1 MNASLNE
8 QMDLIGRG
16 AVEIITTEELEKKIS
31 RSIAEKKP
39 LTVKT
44 GFDPTA
50 PDLHL
55 GHTVLIQKMKHFQEL
70 GHRVVFL
77 IGDFTG
83 MIGDPSGRSSTREP
97 MTRKQ
102 LLINAETYK
111 EQVFKILDKEKTVI
125 TFNSTWMKE
134 LGIDG
139 FVELSAQMTVA
150 RMLEREDFKAR
161 FVNNQPISIHE
172 FLYPLVQG
180 YDSVAL
186 KADVELGGTDQ
197 IFNLLVG
204 RDLQKYFG
212 QPPQVVLTVPIL
224 VGTDG
229 VKKMSKSVGNYIG
242 ITEPPTEIF
251 GKVMSIS
258 DEVMLTYYELL
269 SDIATADL
277 GRLKDGIARGTAK
290 PQGGKGGVSRRA
302 GRPLLGKR
310 AGARGPPGVWPDI
323 RREEE
328 PDGRAGDHL
337 PEERGGMASQGIYR
351 GRDDRLHLGGQADD
365 RLRGGVDRRGK
376 DKRGKRI
383 LQAGGTA
390 RLQGRQE
397 EIHLDHIS
405 GRKIEKAPARL
416 HVMRIG
422 DRRAF
427 HEDLPA
433 LSGPP
438 GDVCSCQSPAR
449 RSAARD
455 GGNQRPLPRAIKAPL
470 QLFLVGPE
478 RERLLQ
484 RFQGP
489 LGGQREQLL
498 SPGGVHDRLGVKENV
513 IVCADRPDPRL
524 FQQAHQCRRRLGKAY
539 HAGGAL
545 VPLEEEVTRA
555 PPG

>member
-1 MNASLNE
+1 MNTSLNE

-16 AVEIITTEELEKKIS
+16 TVEIITTEELEKKIS

-55 GHTVLIQKMKHFQEL
+55 GHTVLIQKMKHFQDL

-97 MTRKQ
+97 MTREQ
-102 LLINAETYK
+102 LLINAQTYK
-111 EQVFKILDKEKTVI
+111 EQVFKILDEKKTVI
-125 TFNSTWMKE
+125 AFNSTWMKE

-139 FVELSAQMTVA
+139 FVEISAQMTVA

-242 ITEPPTEIF
+242 ITEPAGQIF
-251 GKVMSIS
+251 GKVMSVS
-258 DEVMLTYYELL
+258 DELMLSYYELL
-269 SDIATADL
+269 SDIPTADFKRLKEDIAHGNKNPKEAKEDLAEELTARFWGSGQAKEARREFGRVFAEGKNPTDIPEIIYPKSGEIWLPKVLTESGATASTSEAKRMIAS
-277 GRLKDGIARGTAK
+277 GAVSVDGQKVTEENGLYK
-290 PQGGKGGVSRRA
+290 PGERHTFKVGKKKFISIVFQGG
-302 GRPLLGKR
+302 
-310 AGARGPPGVWPDI
+310 
-323 RREEE
+323 E
-328 PDGRAGDHL
+328 
-337 PEERGGMASQGIYR
+337 
-351 GRDDRLHLGGQADD
+351 
-365 RLRGGVDRRGK
+365 
-376 DKRGKRI
+376 
-383 LQAGGTA
+383 
-390 RLQGRQE
+390 
-397 EIHLDHIS
+397 
-405 GRKIEKAPARL
+405 
-416 HVMRIG
+416 
-422 DRRAF
+422 
-427 HEDLPA
+427 
-433 LSGPP
+433 
-438 GDVCSCQSPAR
+438 
-449 RSAARD
+449 
-455 GGNQRPLPRAIKAPL
+455 
-470 QLFLVGPE
+470 
-478 RERLLQ
+478 
-484 RFQGP
+484 
-489 LGGQREQLL
+489 
-498 SPGGVHDRLGVKENV
+498 
-513 IVCADRPDPRL
+513 
-524 FQQAHQCRRRLGKAY
+524 
-539 HAGGAL
+539 
-545 VPLEEEVTRA
+545 
-555 PPG
+555 

>member
-1 MNASLNE
+1 MNPSLNE

-31 RSIAEKKP
+31 RSIAEKTP

-55 GHTVLIQKMKHFQEL
+55 GHTVLIQKMRHFQEL

-111 EQVFKILDKEKTVI
+111 EQVFKILDKDKTVI
-125 TFNSTWMKE
+125 AFNSTWMNE
-134 LGIDG
+134 LGVDG
-139 FVELSAQMTVA
+139 FVEISAQMTVA

-161 FVNNQPISIHE
+161 FTNNQPISIHE

-212 QPPQVVLTVPIL
+212 QPSQVVLTVPIL

-242 ITEPPTEIF
+242 IPEPAGQIF

-258 DEVMLTYYELL
+258 DELMLSYYELL
-269 SDIATADL
+269 SNIPNADFK
-277 GRLKDGIARGTAK
+277 RLKEDISRGAK
-290 PQGGKGGVSRRA
+290 NPKEA
-302 GRPLLGKR
+302 KEDL
-310 AGARGPPGVWPDI
+310 A
-323 RREEE
+323 EE
-328 PDGRAGDHL
+328 L
-337 PEERGGMASQGIYR
+337 
-351 GRDDRLHLGGQADD
+351 
-365 RLRGGVDRRGK
+365 
-376 DKRGKRI
+376 
-383 LQAGGTA
+383 TA
-390 RLQGRQE
+390 RFWGIDKAREARQE
-397 EIHLDHIS
+397 FGRVFAEGKIPTDVPEIAYPKS
-405 GRKIEKAPARL
+405 GEVWLPKVLTESGTTASTSEAKRMIASGAVSVDGQKVTEENGVYGPGEK
-416 HVMRIG
+416 HT
-422 DRRAF
+422 F
-427 HEDLPA
+427 
-433 LSGPP
+433 
-438 GDVCSCQSPAR
+438 
-449 RSAARD
+449 
-455 GGNQRPLPRAIKAPL
+455 K
-470 QLFLVGPE
+470 VGKKK
-478 RERLLQ
+478 
-484 RFQGP
+484 FV
-489 LGGQREQLL
+489 
-498 SPGGVHDRLGVKENV
+498 S
-513 IVCADRPDPRL
+513 IV
-524 FQQAHQCRRRLGKAY
+524 FGT
-539 HAGGAL
+539 G
-545 VPLEEEVTRA
+545 E
-555 PPG
+555 

>member
-16 AVEIITTEELEKKIS
+16 AVEIFTAEELEKKIS

-55 GHTVLIQKMKHFQEL
+55 GHTVLIQKMKHFQDL

-111 EQVFKILDKEKTVI
+111 EQVFKILDHEKTVI
-125 TFNSTWMKE
+125 AFNSVWMNE
-134 LGIDG
+134 LGVDG
-139 FVELSAQMTVA
+139 FVEISAQMTVA

-161 FVNNQPISIHE
+161 FSNNQPISIHE

-242 ITEPPTEIF
+242 ITEPAGQIF

-258 DEVMLTYYELL
+258 DEVMLLYYELL
-269 SDIATADL
+269 SDIPTADFK
-277 GRLKDGIARGTAK
+277 RLK
-290 PQGGKGGVSRRA
+290 
-302 GRPLLGKR
+302 
-310 AGARGPPGVWPDI
+310 
-323 RREEE
+323 
-328 PDGRAGDHL
+328 
-337 PEERGGMASQGIYR
+337 
-351 GRDDRLHLGGQADD
+351 
-365 RLRGGVDRRGK
+365 
-376 DKRGKRI
+376 
-383 LQAGGTA
+383 
-390 RLQGRQE
+390 
-397 EIHLDHIS
+397 
-405 GRKIEKAPARL
+405 
-416 HVMRIG
+416 
-422 DRRAF
+422 
-427 HEDLPA
+427 EDL
-433 LSGPP
+433 
-438 GDVCSCQSPAR
+438 
-449 RSAARD
+449 
-455 GGNQRPLPRAIKAPL
+455 
-470 QLFLVGPE
+470 
-478 RERLLQ
+478 
-484 RFQGP
+484 
-489 LGGQREQLL
+489 
-498 SPGGVHDRLGVKENV
+498 
-513 IVCADRPDPRL
+513 
-524 FQQAHQCRRRLGKAY
+524 
-539 HAGGAL
+539 AGGAKNPKEAKEDL
-545 VPLEEEVTRA
+545 AEELAARFWGAEQGREARREFGRVFAEGKIPTDIPEVAYPQSGQIWLPKLLADSGTTASTSEAKRMIA
-555 PPG
+555 SGAVSVDGQKITEENGFFKPGEKHVFKVGKKKFVSIVFGG

>member
-8 QMDLIGRG
+8 QMDHIGRG

-70 GHRVVFL
+70 GHRIVFL

-97 MTRKQ
+97 MTREQ

-125 TFNSTWMKE
+125 AFNSIWMKE
-134 LGIDG
+134 LGVDG
-139 FVELSAQMTVA
+139 FVDVAAQMTVA

-161 FVNNQPISIHE
+161 FTNNQPISIHE

-212 QPPQVVLTVPIL
+212 QAPQVVLTVPIL

-251 GKVMSIS
+251 GKAMSIS
-258 DEVMLTYYELL
+258 DEVMLAYYELL
-269 SDIATADL
+269 SDISTADL
-277 GRLKDGIARGTAK
+277 SRLKDEIARGAK
-290 PQGGKGGVSRRA
+290 NPKEA
-302 GRPLLGKR
+302 K
-310 AGARGPPGVWPDI
+310 
-323 RREEE
+323 EEL
-328 PDGRAGDHL
+328 A
-337 PEERGGMASQGIYR
+337 EE
-351 GRDDRLHLGGQADD
+351 L
-365 RLRGGVDRRGK
+365 
-376 DKRGKRI
+376 
-383 LQAGGTA
+383 TA
-390 RLQGRQE
+390 RFWGSERAREARQE
-397 EIHLDHIS
+397 FGRIFAERKNPTDVPEIIYPKSGEIWLPKVFTEAGTTASTSEAKRMIASGAVSIDGEKITEENGFYKPGERHIF
-405 GRKIEKAPARL
+405 K
-416 HVMRIG
+416 
-422 DRRAF
+422 
-427 HEDLPA
+427 
-433 LSGPP
+433 
-438 GDVCSCQSPAR
+438 
-449 RSAARD
+449 
-455 GGNQRPLPRAIKAPL
+455 
-470 QLFLVGPE
+470 VGKKKFISIV
-478 RERLLQ
+478 
-484 RFQGP
+484 FQGT
-489 LGGQREQLL
+489 E
-498 SPGGVHDRLGVKENV
+498 
-513 IVCADRPDPRL
+513 
-524 FQQAHQCRRRLGKAY
+524 
-539 HAGGAL
+539 
-545 VPLEEEVTRA
+545 
-555 PPG
+555 